1 MDDATMQMWLDN
13 IENLSFE
20 FVADLPAK
28 DPASPE
34 SFQLVDERL
43 EYDYECP
50 MCHYRW
56 SGQTRLG
63 LDGSINDDLV
73 T

>member
-1 MDDATMQMWLDN
+1 MDDERMQLLMDN
-13 IENLSFE
+13 LENLSFD
-20 FVADLPAK
+20 FVVDLPAK
-28 DPASPE
+28 DPASPAE
-34 SFQLVDERL
+34 FPLVDERL

-56 SGQTRLG
+56 SGQTKLQ
-63 LDGSINDDLV
+63 LEGSINDDLQ